1 MSSLL
6 GPNIH
11 LSALFSNTPVYAP
24 PSVWKM
30 KFHAHL
36 LNHFTVNYQKCSL
49 LALSFLK
56 VKCTDF
62 IMTLMNIV
70 TNKGKVVPVL

>member
-1 MSSLL
+1 
-6 GPNIH
+6 
-11 LSALFSNTPVYAP
+11 
-24 PSVWKM
+24 M